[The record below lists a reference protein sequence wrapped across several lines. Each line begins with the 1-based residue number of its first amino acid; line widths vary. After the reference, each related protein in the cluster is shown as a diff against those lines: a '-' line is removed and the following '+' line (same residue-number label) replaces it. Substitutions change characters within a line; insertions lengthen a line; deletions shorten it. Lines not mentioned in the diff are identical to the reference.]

1 MDNQNDIARVFINDF
16 TKIFKSNNPRMI
28 PEMFDSNN
36 PCISK
41 EEYRDLIKDV
51 IEEEILIALLQINSL
66 KALRLDGLQASF
78 YQKKTGK

>member
-1 MDNQNDIARVFINDF
+1 MNDF

-41 EEYRDLIKDV
+41 EENRDLIKDV
-51 IEEEILIALLQINSL
+51 
-66 KALRLDGLQASF
+66 
-78 YQKKTGK
+78 T